1 MDNITFR
8 KRIEE
13 YRKRSIEQ
21 KKYESKL
28 NYQSRFGVKDDEVS
42 TFNIKGIATDKKE
55 NKLVMAED
63 REDKQ
68 KFFYTPIKIM
78 ICIIWFC
85 CKVEFIV

>member
-28 NYQSRFGVKDDEVS
+28 NYQ
-42 TFNIKGIATDKKE
+42 
-55 NKLVMAED
+55 
-63 REDKQ
+63 
-68 KFFYTPIKIM
+68 
-78 ICIIWFC
+78 WFC

>member
-42 TFNIKGIATDKKE
+42 TFNIKGIATDKRK
-55 NKLVMAED
+55 
-63 REDKQ
+63 
-68 KFFYTPIKIM
+68 
-78 ICIIWFC
+78 
-85 CKVEFIV
+85 